1 MSPARRVPLGLTAR
15 FGDTRAG
22 SADRAF
28 PPPRAHPRILTPHV
42 AAFPAALPVLLDY
55 RPCQPLKVGIAQ
67 VTQLEFEGFGAVEGA
82 VAVGASRRG
91 HRSPPGLAVA
101 ATVAAGRISRSG

>member
-28 PPPRAHPRILTPHV
+28 P
-42 AAFPAALPVLLDY
+42 LPVLLDY